1 MLSQVDNGIKQGLVY
16 EQAAKK
22 VVNDLYDEGLLVGQ
36 KTNRPAPPAPEA
48 DAAGGF
54 YGLFWARGNNPT
66 SIERVYTEMWEHDII
81 KLYKGLAHFNPGN
94 YTYSNGW
101 ASLMGDYADIMDMD
115 TTIRETADLK
125 NRIAALEAQKQS
137 SLLIPDTN
145 LKKASLGGLGVGM
158 LLAGMLLAG
167 YHRRKRNLSKSRES

>member
-1 MLSQVDNGIKQGLVY
+1 
-16 EQAAKK
+16 
-22 VVNDLYDEGLLVGQ
+22 
-36 KTNRPAPPAPEA
+36 
-48 DAAGGF
+48 
-54 YGLFWARGNNPT
+54 
-66 SIERVYTEMWEHDII
+66 
-81 KLYKGLAHFNPGN
+81 
-94 YTYSNGW
+94 
-101 ASLMGDYADIMDMD
+101 MGDYADIMDMD